1 MKIVILL
8 CLLVSTSVIA
18 ACPKNVRKA
27 LGPGK
32 KSLEITSATYR
43 QFGLILSHYR
53 ESLMPS
59 FPVEIESVTARYR
72 NGAITGYEVGIT
84 DGGDESFV
92 RYVTNARKKPEVAY
106 WSNQSPITFWF
117 CGNRTT
123 ISEDET
129 VDGSEIH

>member
-8 CLLVSTSVIA
+8 CLFVSTSVLA
-18 ACPKNVRKA
+18 ACPQNVRKA

-32 KSLEITSATYR
+32 KSLEITASTYR
-43 QFGLILSHYR
+43 QFGLLLAHYR
-53 ESLMPS
+53 KTLMPS
-59 FPVEIESVTARYR
+59 FPVTIESVTARYR
-72 NGAITGYEVGIT
+72 NGAITGYEIGIT

-106 WSNQSPITFWF
+106 WSNQSPLTFWF
-117 CGNRTT
+117 CGGRTT
-123 ISEDET
+123 ISEVET